1 MTDKTRLGLRLFA
14 LACVAGSLGACATVT
29 RGTEEAFTVETVPS
43 GAVVRTSIGFNC
55 DQTPCVW
62 RIKRNSNFTV
72 TITKPGYK
80 TVNTEVSHTTSGAGA
95 AGMAG
100 NVLIGGV
107 IGIGVD
113 AVTGASQD
121 LKPNPLHVVLESD
134 TAAVASAPPLAAPP
148 PAAPAA
154 AATPASAAH

>member
-1 MTDKTRLGLRLFA
+1 MKQYTRLGLRLLA
-14 LACVAGSLGACATVT
+14 LACVTGSLGACATVT
-29 RGTEEAFTVETVPS
+29 RGTEEAFTVESVPGGATVH
-43 GAVVRTSIGFNC
+43 TSIGYSC

-62 RIKRNSNFTV
+62 RIKRNSDFSV
-72 TITKPGYK
+72 TISKPGFK
-80 TVNTEVSHTTSGAGA
+80 TVNTQVSHTTSGAGA

-121 LKPNPLHVVLESD
+121 LKPNPLHVVLEPD
-134 TAAVASAPPLAAPP
+134 VPPPPPAPMPAAMPPAPMPAAAPP
-148 PAAPAA
+148 TPAA
-154 AATPASAAH
+154 H